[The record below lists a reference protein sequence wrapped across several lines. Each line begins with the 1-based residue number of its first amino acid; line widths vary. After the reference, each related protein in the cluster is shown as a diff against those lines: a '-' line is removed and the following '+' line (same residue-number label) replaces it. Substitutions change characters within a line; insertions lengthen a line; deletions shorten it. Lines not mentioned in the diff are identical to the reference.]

1 MMILHREGWILKI
14 IKVLLAI
21 SVIALALVSQFNESM
36 NVSWILLFLLGALL
50 LAMGAEQLQKK
61 QRSIGYIL
69 ILTAFFNFAVSLKIA
84 L

>member
-1 MMILHREGWILKI
+1 MKI

-50 LAMGAEQLQKK
+50 LAMGAEQLQKQ